1 MRPSLRPHVVRL
13 ACAVAT
19 LLGVVATVPAAA
31 QGPVGAAPRDTA
43 VAAAAPTRGPSDRA
57 EMEAFMDGVMAASLK
72 DRHIAGATVAVVKD
86 GALFFAKGYGYADV
100 DSREPVDAERTLFRI
115 GSVSKLFTW
124 TAVMQLVE
132 AGKLDLDADVNGYL
146 DFQIPATYPQ
156 PITLRHVLTHT
167 AGFEE
172 DSRDLIGE
180 DTARLVPLGEAL
192 ATRMPARVRPP
203 GIYSSYSNYATALA
217 GHVVA
222 RASGMSWDEYVE
234 RNILEPLG
242 MRRTTGRQPLPPQFA
257 ADMSRGYLYQNGGFV
272 SKPWEL
278 ITGLAPAGSMS
289 ATATDMATFMLAHLG
304 EGAAGAR
311 RILQPATARLMHE
324 RTFGHDPRLP
334 GFALGF
340 YEKSSH
346 GLRIIGHGGDTGWFH
361 TDLALI
367 PSERLGVFVSYNTN
381 TGGELS
387 FGPFLRQFLDHYYP
401 VSPAPA
407 TFAADA
413 RERAARIAGEY
424 QFNRASYTTFQKA
437 VGLTG
442 TIRVS
447 ATDSGAL
454 VLRSP
459 LGDMRLVPVGPML
472 YREELGDGLVAFQAD
487 SGSGEVT
494 HGFLGMAPMMALER
508 VPWYQTPRLH
518 WVLLGL
524 AAVTFLL
531 TVGNAVMRF
540 ARRRFGTPRPGDI
553 LPGRWLVVGAALA
566 GLAFLAA
573 VGVLASDTDALLT
586 RPATGLKVAL
596 ALPVITAL
604 LALGAI
610 VMAVRHWRSGTGT
623 RGARLRYAAVV
634 VVTLLF
640 VWSLSQWNLLG
651 WQM

>member
-1 MRPSLRPHVVRL
+1 MRSSLRPCVARL

-19 LLGVVATVPAAA
+19 MVGAASAPAGAQAPAAA
-31 QGPVGAAPRDTA
+31 PPDTA
-43 VAAAAPTRGPSDRA
+43 VAPARTRGPTDRA
-57 EMEAFMDGVMAASLK
+57 EMEAFMDGLMTASLR

-100 DSREPVDAERTLFRI
+100 DARTPVVAERTLFRI

-132 AGKLDLDADVNGYL
+132 EGKLDLDADVNGYL
-146 DFQIPATYPQ
+146 DFEIPATYPQ

-180 DTARLVPLGEAL
+180 DTARLVPLREAL

-203 GIYSSYSNYATALA
+203 GTYSSYSNYATALA

-222 RASGMSWDEYVE
+222 RVSGLSWDEYVE
-234 RNILEPLG
+234 RRILQPLG
-242 MRRTTGRQPLPPQFA
+242 MQRTTGRQPLPARFA
-257 ADMSRGYLYQNGGFV
+257 ADMSHGYAYQNGRFV

-278 ITGLAPAGSMS
+278 ITGLGPAGSMS
-289 ATATDMATFMLAHLG
+289 GTATDMATFMLAHLAD
-304 EGAAGAR
+304 GAVGAG
-311 RILQPATARLMHE
+311 RILQPATLRLMHE

-367 PSERLGVFVSYNTN
+367 PAEGVGVFVSYNTD

-387 FGPFLRQFLDHYYP
+387 FGPFVRQFLDHYYP
-401 VSPAPA
+401 VTPPPAA
-407 TFAADA
+407 LSAEAAA
-413 RERAARIAGEY
+413 EAERVAGEY

-454 VLRSP
+454 LMKSP

-472 YREELGDGLVAFQAD
+472 YREELGHGLVAFQAD

-494 HGFLGMAPMMALER
+494 HGFLGIAPMMALER

-531 TVGNAVMRF
+531 TLGAAVTRLV
-540 ARRRFGTPRPGDI
+540 RQRFGTPRPGDA
-553 LPGRWLVVGAALA
+553 LPGRWLVVGAALP
-566 GLAFLAA
+566 GLAFLVA

-586 RPATGLKVAL
+586 RPTTGLRVAL
-596 ALPVITAL
+596 GLPVIAAL

-610 VMAVRHWRSGTGT
+610 AMGVRHWRSGTGT